1 MRRKVSHF
9 LVLVVVAAMTV
20 GLMAGPASA
29 KTTKM
34 SAKQKAAIRAQLRKA
49 VKKNP
54 KVVQRKSFLKKASL
68 VNFTLPIT
76 VKLRGYNAATNPNFA
91 TLDLGPSLGQR
102 EIDLGGSL
110 AGEIQFHDSFDSGA
124 LGNVDLT
131 LDESATKQLTSTSIP
146 LLWNADVSN
155 GGVPSAFHTWDTGLA
170 THNAADGGCSTF
182 TGTSALAFD
191 PINVPFV
198 LSGGAQTDPFAN
210 AVGVPELSALPTPAP
225 NGAYVPQKPGIDSID
240 ALVASK
246 VPGNDNNLGGNPSPF
261 PSGSTP
267 TGFTQPPSV
276 QDAVLR
282 TTALKLGIAHP
293 TTTVNQSTGAG
304 PNGSQD
310 ITIGKSGGQAN
321 LFGNIPGKQYGID
334 VTVNL
339 ATQINSILRA
349 VDPDSQNIIV
359 GQPWP
364 AALFGCRQAITGS
377 VQNYIPGVRLK
388 GNLKISPAI
397 TPSGDLRIAKA
408 TLSSLSSPVP
418 THIALAAC
426 LSPYSVLASELHS
439 TDTTSYPVPD
449 DAGAGLIADAN
460 LPANPLTARFGYPAA
475 SNYTNAGTCNQKDA
489 THPTQL
495 VQDAGFLGQ
504 AAATAAHGY
513 SPSAVTSDGSKV
525 SVAGDITV
533 NNVSADIILGDR

>member
-1 MRRKVSHF
+1 MRLKVSHF
-9 LVLVVVAAMTV
+9 LALVVVAALSV
-20 GLMAGPASA
+20 GLLAGPASA

-34 SAKQKAAIRAQLRKA
+34 SAKQKAAVRAQLRRA

-54 KVVQRKSFLKKASL
+54 SVIKRKSFLKKASL

-76 VKLRGYNAATNPNFA
+76 VKLRGSNTATNPNLA

-131 LDESATKQLTSTSIP
+131 LDESSTKQLTSTSIP
-146 LLWNADVSN
+146 LLWNPDVSN
-155 GGVPSAFHTWDTGLA
+155 GGTPSAVHTWDSGLA
-170 THNAADGGCSTF
+170 THNAIDGGCSTF
-182 TGTSALAFD
+182 TGTGALAFD
-191 PINVPFV
+191 PANLPNL
-198 LSGGAQTDPFAN
+198 LSGGVQNDPFAG
-210 AVGVPELSALPTPAP
+210 AVGVPELSALPAPAP

-240 ALVASK
+240 ALQASK
-246 VPGNDNNLGGNPSPF
+246 IPGNDNNLGGNPTPF
-261 PSGSTP
+261 PSGSSPLTSAP
-267 TGFTQPPSV
+267 RV

-293 TTTVNQSTGAG
+293 GTAVNQSTGTG

-364 AALFGCRQAITGS
+364 AALFGCRQAVTGS
-377 VQNYIPGVRLK
+377 VQNYIPGVRLR
-388 GNLKISPAI
+388 GSLKISPAI

-408 TLSSLSSPVP
+408 TLTSLGSPVP
-418 THIALAAC
+418 THVALAAC
-426 LSPYSVLASELHS
+426 LSPYSVLAAEQHG
-439 TDTTSYPVPD
+439 TDSTSYPVPD
-449 DAGAGLIADAN
+449 DAGAGLIPDAN
-460 LPANPLTARFGYPAA
+460 LPANPLAARFGYPGA
-475 SNYTNAGTCNQKDA
+475 SDYSAAGTCNQQDA

-495 VQDAGFLGQ
+495 VKDANYSGL
-504 AAATAAHGY
+504 AAAQAAHGY
-513 SPSAVTSDGSKV
+513 SSFATSSDGSKV

-533 NNVSADIILGDR
+533 NNVSADVIIGDR